1 MLATV
6 EYATIAAASA
16 NNPRNDTASVVE
28 LEDGALLAVWHKYDG
43 LVGSDFDL
51 CRIYAK
57 SSYDGGM
64 TWERE
69 RMLID
74 NHPEDHNVQ
83 APGLCRLPSGEL
95 LLHCLR
101 GHSGGSSSTME
112 VYVSRDGG
120 EFWEFRSHIWTRTN
134 GQWLQGGANHMNV
147 LSGGRL
153 LLPYHFGSGHQGDQ
167 HNTVGCYF
175 SDDQGATWTRSKDTV
190 DLPMRGAMEA
200 SVAERTDGWLVM
212 SLRSQLGSVFISL
225 SHDGGNSWS
234 PPQSSGLKSPESC
247 TCLRAIPGT
256 NALLLLWND
265 SMYQPDKHHFGR
277 RTPLSAAVSE
287 DGGATWSKIGNIAE
301 GPYEFTNL
309 NCMFTRAGKAVITYM
324 QVEDP
329 AFYESGDPPFKRNG
343 MNLNVAV
350 IDRNNLIEIE

>member
-1 MLATV
+1 MFATTIG
-6 EYATIAAASA
+6 YATIAAASA

-28 LEDGALLAVWHKYDG
+28 LEDGSLLAVWHKYEGSD
-43 LVGSDFDL
+43 GSDFDL
-51 CRIYAK
+51 CRIYTK

-69 RMLID
+69 RMLVD
-74 NHPEDHNVQ
+74 SNPEDHNVQ
-83 APGLCRLPSGEL
+83 APGLCLLPSGEL

-101 GHSGGSSSTME
+101 GHRGGSSSTME
-112 VYVSRDGG
+112 VYISRDGG
-120 EFWEFRSHIWTRTN
+120 ESWEFRSHIWKQTN
-134 GQWLQGGANHMNV
+134 GQWLQGGANHINI

-167 HNTVGCYF
+167 HNTVGCFF
-175 SDDQGATWTRSKDTV
+175 SDDQGVTWTLSKDTV

-200 SVAERTDGWLVM
+200 SVAERMDGCLVM

-225 SHDGGNSWS
+225 SHDSGNRWS
-234 PPQSSGLKSPESC
+234 LPQASGLKSPESC

-256 NALLLLWND
+256 DALLLLWND
-265 SMYQPDKHHFGR
+265 SLYQPGKHHFGR
-277 RTPLSAAVSE
+277 RTPLSAAVSK

-309 NCMFTRAGKAVITYM
+309 NCMFTRSGKAIVTYM

-329 AFYESGDPPFKRNG
+329 AFLESGDPPFKRIG
-343 MNLNVAV
+343 MDLKVAI
-350 IDRNNLIEIE
+350 IDGKDLLGR